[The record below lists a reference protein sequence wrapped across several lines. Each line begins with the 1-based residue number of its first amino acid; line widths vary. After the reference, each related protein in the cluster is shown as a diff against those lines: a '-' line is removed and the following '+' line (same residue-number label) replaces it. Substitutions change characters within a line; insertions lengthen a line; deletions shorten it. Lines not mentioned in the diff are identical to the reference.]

1 MMMKELVAII
11 RMNKVNATKKAL
23 VEVGYPGF
31 TTFRVAGRGKLV
43 TDPAIIAERKT
54 KLLAMSDAD
63 DPEVEE
69 LVTGFLDGTRLFPRR
84 LFTVL
89 VHAEDV
95 TKVVDALIKANKT
108 EYNVGDGKIFVLPIL
123 DAVRVRTGER
133 GEAAL

>member
-1 MMMKELVAII
+1 MKEVVAVI

-31 TTFRVAGRGKLV
+31 TTFKVMGRGKLV
-43 TDPAIIAERKT
+43 TDPALVEERKN
-54 KLLAMSDAD
+54 KLLAMSDPD

-89 VHAEDV
+89 VHDADV
-95 TKVVDALIKANKT
+95 TAVIEALIKANKT
-108 EYNVGDGKIFVLPIL
+108 EYNVGDGKIFVLPVA

>member
-1 MMMKELVAII
+1 MKEVVAVI

-31 TTFRVAGRGKLV
+31 TTFKVMGRGKLV
-43 TDPAIIAERKT
+43 TDPALVEERKN
-54 KLLAMSDAD
+54 KLLAMSDPD

-69 LVTGFLDGTRLFPRR
+69 LVMGFLDGTRLFPRR
-84 LFTVL
+84 LFNVL
-89 VHAEDV
+89 VHDADV
-95 TKVVDALIKANKT
+95 TAVVEALIKANKT
-108 EYNVGDGKIFVLPIL
+108 EYNVGDGKIFVLPVV

>member
-1 MMMKELVAII
+1 MKEVVAVI

-31 TTFRVAGRGKLV
+31 TTFKVMGRGKLV
-43 TDPAIIAERKT
+43 TDPALVEERKN
-54 KLLAMSDAD
+54 KLLAMSDPD

-89 VHAEDV
+89 VHDADV
-95 TKVVDALIKANKT
+95 SAVVKALIKANKT
-108 EYNVGDGKIFVLPIL
+108 EYNVGDGKIFVLPVV
-123 DAVRVRTGER
+123 DVVRVRTGER
-133 GEAAL
+133 GADAL